1 MTRML
6 KNAMVALDDME
17 GRLDRLAQNMPHDDS
32 EMLAECTQDLIDKG
46 LLWIGENEDGY
57 GRWHAISPTDPRCKD
72 GPKIGYLTEAEIANG
87 LAALFNHME
96 GRIAQGVG
104 DGGE

>member
-6 KNAMVALDDME
+6 KNAVAALDDMQ

-32 EMLAECTQDLIDKG
+32 EVYNAIVQDLIDKG
-46 LLWIGENEDGY
+46 LLWIGDDDGD
-57 GRWHAISPTDPRCKD
+57 GRWYALSPTDPRCKD
-72 GPKIGYLTEAEIANG
+72 GPKVGYLTEAEIANG

-104 DGGE
+104 DGG

>member
-6 KNAMVALDDME
+6 KNAMAALDDMQ
-17 GRLDRLAQNMPHDDS
+17 GRLDRLAQDLPFDDS

-46 LLWIGENEDGY
+46 LLWIGDDDGD
-57 GRWHAISPTDPRCKD
+57 GRWYALSPTDPRCKD
-72 GPKIGYLTEAEIANG
+72 GPKVGYLTEAEIANG

-104 DGGE
+104 DGG

>member
-32 EMLAECTQDLIDKG
+32 EAHNAVVQGLIDKG

-72 GPKIGYLTEAEIANG
+72 GLRIGYLTEAEIANG

-96 GRIAQGVG
+96 EGVG
-104 DGGE
+104 DGG